1 MGRTESVAEL
11 LVNSSYKGTEITFTL
26 SGQDSSSSSSS
37 QRVYLIINPTT
48 S

>member
-26 SGQDSSSSSSS
+26 SGQDSSSSSS